1 MKKKSRL
8 IIVFIA
14 ILIIAFAVVYF
25 YFNHD
30 FENSFTKEENEWIE
44 KNSNQVIDIEV
55 PNDYPVF
62 GDSGIFKQF
71 SDSFE
76 KDTGL
81 SFNFVT
87 YLKESKNSTTGL
99 RFRLLEPSEKLKK
112 YDILLQEDPFALFG
126 KDTVKYDS
134 IDKVGSKTVGFLTSD
149 SNDILYYLKKYSSL
163 KYKTFDTSEAM
174 FTEYEAGKIDAVILP
189 INMFVNKTLT
199 NDKYNILYVFPEM
212 SKKIVFT
219 IGEDDSLLNSIAK
232 KFFKR
237 WKENNYVSLYNKE
250 LLNYYINAYKINDKD
265 KTEFL
270 TKKYV
275 YGYVENYP
283 YEVKDNDSLSG
294 IAAEYL
300 NRMKRLTG
308 EDFIT
313 YKSYESIDAL
323 KKDISKKKV
332 DIYFN
337 YYDYED
343 ENYNSTSSTF
353 DEKYVVIGKLEDDYI
368 VNSFES
374 LKGIKTSIL
383 TNNSIYNYFK
393 DNSKASLVPFD
404 DINSLLDKTGHNAIV
419 LDKEVYSYYKN
430 SIFKDYD
437 FLYEDTITNQYNFM
451 VLKDS
456 SNDVFYKIFNYLI
469 NTNSY
474 YKYRG
479 AGLNTLN
486 MTVLEKSSFGELY
499 LIILAIILIPIIVI
513 GLFYLT
519 IKRKKKVSLVKK
531 EERRKYTDM
540 LTSLKN
546 RNYLNYSIK
555 IWNNNKKYPQS
566 VIVIDLNNV
575 KYVNDNYGYEQGDK
589 LILDAASILV
599 NTQLENSELIRSDG
613 NEFVIYLV
621 GYSENQIATYAKKL
635 TKEFKNLPYGFGA
648 ALGYSMIVDEIKSVD
663 DAINEATLEMRKDKD
678 DYK

>member
-1 MKKKSRL
+1 
-8 IIVFIA
+8 
-14 ILIIAFAVVYF
+14 
-25 YFNHD
+25 
-30 FENSFTKEENEWIE
+30 
-44 KNSNQVIDIEV
+44 
-55 PNDYPVF
+55 
-62 GDSGIFKQF
+62 
-71 SDSFE
+71 
-76 KDTGL
+76 
-81 SFNFVT
+81 
-87 YLKESKNSTTGL
+87 
-99 RFRLLEPSEKLKK
+99 
-112 YDILLQEDPFALFG
+112 
-126 KDTVKYDS
+126 
-134 IDKVGSKTVGFLTSD
+134 
-149 SNDILYYLKKYSSL
+149 
-163 KYKTFDTSEAM
+163 
-174 FTEYEAGKIDAVILP
+174 
-189 INMFVNKTLT
+189 
-199 NDKYNILYVFPEM
+199 
-212 SKKIVFT
+212 
-219 IGEDDSLLNSIAK
+219 
-232 KFFKR
+232 
-237 WKENNYVSLYNKE
+237 
-250 LLNYYINAYKINDKD
+250 
-265 KTEFL
+265 
-270 TKKYV
+270 
-275 YGYVENYP
+275 
-283 YEVKDNDSLSG
+283 
-294 IAAEYL
+294 
-300 NRMKRLTG
+300 
-308 EDFIT
+308 
-313 YKSYESIDAL
+313 
-323 KKDISKKKV
+323 
-332 DIYFN
+332 
-337 YYDYED
+337 
-343 ENYNSTSSTF
+343 
-353 DEKYVVIGKLEDDYI
+353 
-368 VNSFES
+368 
-374 LKGIKTSIL
+374 
-383 TNNSIYNYFK
+383 
-393 DNSKASLVPFD
+393 
-404 DINSLLDKTGHNAIV
+404 
-419 LDKEVYSYYKN
+419 
-430 SIFKDYD
+430 
-437 FLYEDTITNQYNFM
+437 M

-486 MTVLEKSSFGELY
+486 MTILEKSSFGELY